1 MKLSYYTT
9 TLQLHH
15 PFAIAR
21 GTRTTHETIIVE
33 IEHEGITGIGE
44 ASPSLRYG
52 ETIDATIEFFSSI
65 DFSSFAKNFKIEHA
79 FASLYKLPPGF
90 NAGKAA
96 LDIALNDWMG
106 KRLNKPLWKLWKFS
120 SSPCPASS
128 FTIAGGTIK
137 EIEQKVRAASD
148 YPILKIKLGFEH
160 DIEIM
165 QAVRDMTDKP
175 LLADANEG
183 WKTKEE
189 ALDKILYLQRLGI
202 ELVEQPLPA
211 SDIDGMKWL
220 KQYVKI
226 PLFADESCVTLQD
239 LTSLKGV
246 FDGINVKLMKCGG
259 LRNALQM
266 IYTAKKI
273 LGMKV
278 MLGCMIETS
287 VGISA
292 AAQLSS
298 LVHYC
303 DLDGSVLINNDPF
316 EGIKNIYG
324 KIYVNDEPGIG
335 VKKILF

>member
-1 MKLSYYTT
+1 MRLSYYTT
-9 TLQLHH
+9 TLQLNQ
-15 PFAIAR
+15 PFAISR

-44 ASPSLRYG
+44 ASPSARYG
-52 ETIDATIEFFSSI
+52 ETTDSTIEFFSTI
-65 DFSSFAKNFKIEHA
+65 DLSSFEKNFKIENV
-79 FASLYKLPPGF
+79 FAYLDKLPPGF

-120 SSPCPASS
+120 STPYPLSS

-137 EIEQKVRAASD
+137 EIEQKVRSASD
-148 YPILKIKLGFEH
+148 YPILKIKLGFDH

-165 QAVRDMTDKP
+165 QAVREMTDKT
-175 LLADANEG
+175 LLVDANEG

-189 ALDKILYLQRLGI
+189 ALDKILFIQRMGV

-211 SDIDGMKWL
+211 NDIDGVRWL
-220 KQYVKI
+220 KRYVKI
-226 PLFADESCVTLQD
+226 PLFADESCVSLQD
-239 LTSLKGV
+239 LTRLKGV
-246 FDGINVKLMKCGG
+246 YDGINIKLMKCGG

-303 DLDGSVLINNDPF
+303 DLDGSLLIDNDPF
-316 EGIKNIYG
+316 EGIRNIYG

-335 VKKILF
+335 VKKTLH